1 MATFTKRNGQRGI
14 RWEARV
20 RRLNYPTLTK
30 TFSLKT
36 DAEAWAIATE
46 RHLDEEVLA
55 LPTYERHLKT
65 SCSDMHMR

>member
-20 RRLNYPTLTK
+20 RKLNYPTLTK

-36 DAEAWAIATE
+36 DAEAWAIETE
-46 RHLDEEVLA
+46 RHLEHGSFSSPYLRE
-55 LPTYERHLKT
+55 TLK
-65 SCSDMHMR
+65 DILGR